1 MTRHYKI
8 RDHTQGMLALI
19 SHTSQNS
26 VNFCGHDKCKIRLL
40 QVDGQLSRTFDE
52 DNVKSAFSKKKWI
65 VLLKLS
71 DCFVRHFLTY
81 VQLNSLRHM
90 HIRRLSVTHS
100 AFGRLL
106 LRLCQ
111 QSLFTRIE
119 IRNIDSKLSPADGSF
134 TFHFFLEI

>member
-19 SHTSQNS
+19 AHTSQNS
-26 VNFCGHDKCKIRLL
+26 VKMAMTNTKYDYCKSM
-40 QVDGQLSRTFDE
+40 DSWTFDE

-119 IRNIDSKLSPADGSF
+119 TLTVISRN
-134 TFHFFLEI
+134 

>member
-26 VNFCGHDKCKIRLL
+26 VNFCGHDKYKIRLL

-71 DCFVRHFLTY
+71 DCFVRHFFTY
-81 VQLNSLRHM
+81 VQLNTPPCIFDACQLR
-90 HIRRLSVTHS
+90 TQ
-100 AFGRLL
+100 LL
-106 LRLCQ
+106 VDCCSDFVDNLCLRV
-111 QSLFTRIE
+111 
-119 IRNIDSKLSPADGSF
+119 SKF
-134 TFHFFLEI
+134 ET